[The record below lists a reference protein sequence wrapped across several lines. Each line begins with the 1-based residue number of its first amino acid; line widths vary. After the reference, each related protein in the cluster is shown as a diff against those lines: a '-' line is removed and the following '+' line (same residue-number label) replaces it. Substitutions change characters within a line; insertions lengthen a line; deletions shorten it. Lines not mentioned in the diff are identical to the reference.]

1 MSDRIKK
8 VNNYISLFNKS
19 RDGAKIYFRNS
30 ERNFSNGHTTDLTW
44 SHLISYVV
52 FFLCVHLLFS
62 YALYMMQRKNSRRFT
77 NKSSTA
83 TPVLGRAKRP
93 VIAPNARFQGEGDAE
108 SSATGSPSWRRRTHQ
123 PTCSRKRRDD
133 TCYLLLRAG
142 QPRAIVFRFYAVGT
156 PGRMRFYCGRQRR
169 NTKIIENLENRL
181 KVAIQ

>member
-1 MSDRIKK
+1 MQKFISEIPKEVFLMATQRTLLGPIWYHMLFFFCAFIFCFLAPRLWRRIC
-8 VNNYISLFNKS
+8 
-19 RDGAKIYFRNS
+19 RN
-30 ERNFSNGHTTDLTW
+30 
-44 SHLISYVV
+44 
-52 FFLCVHLLFS
+52 
-62 YALYMMQRKNSRRFT
+62 ALYMMQRKNSRRFT